1 MKSKRSSERTFGL
14 FFGVVTLLA
23 ILFFNFSPLMQAI
36 IGATGVVLIA
46 LGLFVPHS
54 LKVWNILWIRFGIVL
69 GGLIAP
75 LVMGVLFYM
84 LITPIGVLSKF
95 FGANNLDIEKDE
107 GADSYWINRQNQP
120 ESMKRLY

>member
-36 IGATGVVLIA
+36 VAQPAWCLLHSV
-46 LGLFVPHS
+46 FVPHS

-69 GGLIAP
+69 G
-75 LVMGVLFYM
+75 VL
-84 LITPIGVLSKF
+84 LRHL
-95 FGANNLDIEKDE
+95 
-107 GADSYWINRQNQP
+107 
-120 ESMKRLY
+120 